1 MATSIDLNSLSH
13 FKEEIVNSL
22 CQVEEKAEFKIS
34 QFDSY
39 LNNQLESFQMK
50 ISELYL
56 IINSLTEKTTK
67 LEMKVDT
74 INNTMPNIKKVSE
87 TVTTSEIKLENI
99 EKDIE
104 KMKIKY
110 EKNLDN
116 LQVKGVIGEFCKYKN
131 FKEFVNSTCNDL
143 GLLKNF
149 KDKTLYDI
157 KGCNDKIIALNT
169 KMEACKK
176 ANGNCIN
183 ERLRLVEKD
192 YEEKINQY
200 MDQIMEVKVE
210 NSKYFQDMILNVKK
224 TNQQIEQ
231 LDNVKKQLKKEYEE
245 YVLNIEKRNQLINNN
260 FNNMKDNFN
269 QISHKFKTLY
279 EFIKDI
285 RFKKNL
291 KDVSKKDIKNM
302 IMNTDV
308 ELNGKDIS
316 EELINHEKN
325 EEGNIQLKEANNFL
339 SSVSNSMF
347 VNNNNP
353 LSLSQCTINNTEPID
368 IQLPSIENKQLI
380 HSQSLCHLN
389 NDKPIHS
396 PSRKYS
402 LDSKKINGKSMFK
415 ISIKKKKKVKSN
427 FNQN

>member
-1 MATSIDLNSLSH
+1 
-13 FKEEIVNSL
+13 
-22 CQVEEKAEFKIS
+22 
-34 QFDSY
+34 
-39 LNNQLESFQMK
+39 MK
-50 ISELYL
+50 
-56 IINSLTEKTTK
+56 KK
-67 LEMKVDT
+67 LK
-74 INNTMPNIKKVSE
+74 
-87 TVTTSEIKLENI
+87 
-99 EKDIE
+99 
-104 KMKIKY
+104 
-110 EKNLDN
+110 
-116 LQVKGVIGEFCKYKN
+116 
-131 FKEFVNSTCNDL
+131 
-143 GLLKNF
+143 
-149 KDKTLYDI
+149 
-157 KGCNDKIIALNT
+157 
-169 KMEACKK
+169 
-176 ANGNCIN
+176 
-183 ERLRLVEKD
+183 
-192 YEEKINQY
+192 Y

-325 EEGNIQLKEANNFL
+325 EEGNIQLKEANSFL
-339 SSVSNSMF
+339 SSVSNSII
-347 VNNNNP
+347 VNNNNL
-353 LSLSQCTINNTEPID
+353 LSLSQCTINNTESID

-402 LDSKKINGKSMFK
+402 LDSKKINGKSIFK

>member
-1 MATSIDLNSLSH
+1 MAAKVDLNSLSH
-13 FKEEIVNSL
+13 FKEDVVNSL

-39 LNNQLESFQMK
+39 LHNQLESFQMK

-56 IINSLTEKTTK
+56 MMNSLSEKTTK
-67 LEMKVDT
+67 LEMKTDT
-74 INNTMPNIKKVSE
+74 ICNTMPNIKKLSE

-99 EKDIE
+99 EKEIE
-104 KMKIKY
+104 RIKIRY
-110 EKNLDN
+110 EKNLEN

-131 FKEFVNSTCNDL
+131 FKDFVNSTYNDL

-149 KDKTLYDI
+149 KEKAIYDV
-157 KGCNDKIIALNT
+157 KGCNDKIIALNN
-169 KMEACKK
+169 KMEACK
-176 ANGNCIN
+176 AATGNCVN
-183 ERLRLVEKD
+183 QRLRLVEKD

-210 NSKYFQDMILNVKK
+210 NSKYYQDMLSNIEK
-224 TNQQIEQ
+224 TNLQILQ
-231 LDNVKKQLKKEYEE
+231 LDNVKNELKKKYED
-245 YVLNIEKRNQLINNN
+245 YILNMEKKNKLINND
-260 FNNMKDNFN
+260 FNNMKDTFN
-269 QISHKFKTLY
+269 QINHKFKTLY

-302 IMNTDV
+302 ILNTDV

-339 SSVSNSMF
+339 SSVSNSII

-415 ISIKKKKKVKSN
+415 ISIKKKKKVKL
-427 FNQN
+427 